1 MAKLQ
6 QMNEMTKQ
14 SSQIL
19 LCNGYV
25 TYEGKKFNE
34 CDPFEKEAFNIA
46 LGDKKPTEK
55 GFDDLLQGLVSPL
68 LLQHTMNEDCFIN
81 PAIFEQ
87 LKAALRPEKDNDHEG
102 WWLLRANCG
111 CYTMRLSGCYNK
123 GVLSVESEVYKT
135 VGKHTIYYDLSN
147 EQWADVQDELERE
160 YESLVREYQQDE
172 RNRYYESLSHDYH
185 QFI

>member
-14 SSQIL
+14 NSPIL
-19 LCNGYV
+19 LQGGYV
-25 TYEGKKFNE
+25 TYEGKRYNE

-55 GFDDLLQGLVSPL
+55 DFENLLQGLVSPL
-68 LLQHTMNEDCFIN
+68 LLQHTMNEDDYIYK
-81 PAIFEQ
+81 PIFDK
-87 LKAALRPEKDNDHEG
+87 LKEALHPEKDNDHEG
-102 WWLLRANCG
+102 WWHLKANCG

-135 VGKHTIYYDLSN
+135 VGKHTIYYDLTN
-147 EQWADVQDELERE
+147 EQWAEAQDKLESE
-160 YESLVREYQQDE
+160 YERLVKEYRIDE

>member
-14 SSQIL
+14 NSQIFL
-19 LCNGYV
+19 QDGYV
-25 TYEGKKFNE
+25 TMNGKRYTE
-34 CDPFEKEAFNIA
+34 RAPFEQAAFNIA
-46 LGDKKPTEK
+46 LGDKKPAEK

-102 WWLLRANCG
+102 WWHLKANCG

-135 VGKHTIYYDLSN
+135 VGKHTIYYDLTN
-147 EQWADVQDELERE
+147 EQCADVQDKLEDE
-160 YESLVREYQQDE
+160 YERLVKEYRIDE

>member
-6 QMNEMTKQ
+6 QMSEMTKQ
-14 SSQIL
+14 NSQIL

-68 LLQHTMNEDCFIN
+68 LLQHTKNEDDYISK
-81 PAIFEQ
+81 PIFDK
-87 LKAALRPEKDNDHEG
+87 LKAALRPEAGNDHEG
-102 WWLLRANCG
+102 WWHLKANCG

-123 GVLSVESEVYKT
+123 GVLSVESELYKR
-135 VGKHTIYYDLSN
+135 VGKYTVYYDLTN
-147 EQWADVQDELERE
+147 EQWAEAQDNIEAE
-160 YESLVREYQQDE
+160 YERLVKEYRIDE

>member
-14 SSQIL
+14 NSQIFL
-19 LCNGYV
+19 QDGYV
-25 TYEGKKFNE
+25 TMNGKRYNE
-34 CDPFEKEAFNIA
+34 CVPFEQAAFNIA
-46 LGDKKPTEK
+46 LGDKKPAEN

-102 WWLLRANCG
+102 WWHLRANCG

-135 VGKHTIYYDLSN
+135 VGKHTIYYDLTN
-147 EQWADVQDELERE
+147 EQWADVQDKLEDE
-160 YESLVREYQQDE
+160 YERLVKEYRIDE

>member
-6 QMNEMTKQ
+6 QMNETAKQ
-14 SSQIL
+14 NSQIL
-19 LCNGYV
+19 LIDGYV
-25 TYEGKKFNE
+25 TMNGKRYDE
-34 CDPFEKEAFNIA
+34 CVPFEREAFNIA
-46 LGDKKPTEK
+46 LGDKKPAEK
-55 GFDDLLQGLVSPL
+55 DFEKLLQGLVSPL

-102 WWLLRANCG
+102 WWHLRANCD

-123 GVLSVESEVYKT
+123 GVLNVESEVYKT
-135 VGKHTIYYDLSN
+135 VGKHTIYYDLTN
-147 EQWADVQDELERE
+147 EQWADVQDKLEDE
-160 YESLVREYQQDE
+160 YERLVKEYRIDE

>member
-6 QMNEMTKQ
+6 QMNEMSKQ

-34 CDPFEKEAFNIA
+34 CDPFEQAAFNIA
-46 LGDKKPTEK
+46 LGDKKPAEN

-81 PAIFEQ
+81 PAIFKQ
-87 LKAALRPEKDNDHEG
+87 LKASLRPEKDNDHEG
-102 WWLLRANCG
+102 WWHLRANCG

-135 VGKHTIYYDLSN
+135 VGKHTIYYDLTN
-147 EQWADVQDELERE
+147 EQWAGVQDKLEAE
-160 YESLVREYQQDE
+160 YERLVKEYRIDE